1 MVFNLEIGLEEEN
14 IVMICFV
21 LLIGVFCR
29 IVIFMLV
36 VFSLELVVVIINF
49 LLVKLVFIKLIM
61 DEVLFKVCGVF
72 EEKVVCVSCVLMFV
86 FWCEKIKYIF
96 VCMFVIGDLFLLVSF
111 RENFKLYWLEDFLLW
126 LGIWYVSLVINLV
139 FFR

>member
-86 FWCEKIKYIF
+86 F
-96 VCMFVIGDLFLLVSF
+96 
-111 RENFKLYWLEDFLLW
+111 
-126 LGIWYVSLVINLV
+126 
-139 FFR
+139 